1 MKWAKS
7 ILAFSL
13 MIPVVISC
21 KSRSS
26 RNQLKADIR
35 EIDQSV
41 RVIYREGNTVFLVTC
56 PLENREVNDHID
68 DEKVLGRASCND
80 KTAAKDTSGKPQVQT
95 MAFDSEYEPK
105 LKQALAVQG
114 VTNKADID
122 ALKAKIA
129 VQQNKLDKLVAS
141 GLNTNANSDLIEKQ
155 AAKVNQNLEALK
167 AQLGTGGDAETKIE
181 LLNTL
186 ISYLDVNSKAAFNIA
201 QSEAGQLLA
210 PFGGQAGSSGAVGQ
224 CGTPNSL
231 GMVFCPIPRGTF
243 TMGSPQN
250 ETDRNNDET
259 QHQVTLSKDFEMMAT
274 EVTQAMW
281 SSIVGSS
288 PSRFKDPAS
297 PVEQVSWNDITN
309 DFLPKLNDKLRSEG
323 YTYRLPTEAEWEY
336 AARGEKP
343 GQFGIDGDLKDF
355 GWFTDNS
362 GQKTNPVGKLKSNKY
377 GLFDMHGNVWEW
389 VQDAKAD
396 YPSGAVTDPL
406 VTAGSNRVLRGG
418 SWVNTSR
425 FLRSAGRIDVGPD
438 GRNSVVG
445 FRLVRTR

>member
-7 ILAFSL
+7 SL
-13 MIPVVISC
+13 VFCLLIPGVISC
-21 KSRSS
+21 KTHSS
-26 RNQLKADIR
+26 ENRLNADIR

-56 PLENREVNDHID
+56 PLEKGEVNDHIV
-68 DEKVLGRASCND
+68 DEKVLGRSSCSD
-80 KTAAKDTSGKPQVQT
+80 KNAAKDASGKPQVQT
-95 MAFDSEYEPK
+95 MPFDSEYEPK
-105 LKQALAVQG
+105 LKAALSIQG
-114 VTNKADID
+114 VTNRADID

-141 GLNTNANSDLIEKQ
+141 GLNSNANSDLIEKQ

-167 AQLGTGGDAETKIE
+167 AQLGTGGDAETKIA
-181 LLNTL
+181 LLSAL
-186 ISYLDVNSKAAFNIA
+186 ISYLDVNSQEAFNIA
-201 QSEAGQLLA
+201 QSEAGQLLT

-224 CGTPNSL
+224 CGAPNSL
-231 GMVFCPIPRGTF
+231 GMVFCPIPGGTF

-250 ETDRNNDET
+250 ETGRSSLET

-288 PSRFKDPAS
+288 PSRFKDPAL
-297 PVEQVSWNDITN
+297 PVEQVSWEDFTN
-309 DFLPKLNDKLRSEG
+309 NFLPKLNDKLRSEG
-323 YTYRLPTEAEWEY
+323 FTYRLPTEAEWEY

-355 GWFTDNS
+355 GWFADNS
-362 GQKTNPVGKLKSNKY
+362 GQKTNPVGKLKANEY

-389 VQDAKAD
+389 VQDGIAD

-406 VTAGSNRVLRGG
+406 VTAGSSRVLRGG
-418 SWVNTSR
+418 SWVSPALD
-425 FLRSAGRIDVGPD
+425 LRSANRDDNGPGERD
-438 GRNSVVG
+438 SDVG